1 MTDKEIK
8 TAAAISMLNDGI
20 SLPLYLFGKKRPVR
34 VTVKMPTFGSLIRI
48 GKLYEQLGVTAE
60 EYEAYND
67 EQKMRFVYLHGK
79 DISRMIAYCVVKGR
93 LANRITA
100 WIMRE
105 TMNVYEIY
113 EAFKLVI
120 GSINT
125 SPFGNIIRYVENT
138 NRLEPTMERS

>member
-20 SLPLYLFGKKRPVR
+20 SMPLYLFGKKRPVR
-34 VTVKMPTFGSLIRI
+34 LTVKMPTFGSLIRI
-48 GKLYEQLGVTAE
+48 AKLYEQLGVTAE

-67 EQKMRFVYLHGK
+67 DQKMRFVYLHGK

-105 TMNVYEIY
+105 TMNTFEVF

-125 SPFGNIIRYVENT
+125 APFGNIIRYINIKFS
-138 NRLEPTMERS
+138 NNY